1 MLKYLIILL
10 DDSSVPFCHYSA
22 KEKRKLISTENLKK
36 AVRFAML
43 ENLNVQFVWPYY
55 ELSDEYRD
63 IISSID
69 HSNIVPVSLTDDADI
84 IVAEPKDFNLC
95 GEGATVVATIKLQD
109 MLEKPQL
116 LFSILKK
123 VSRLNVVIT
132 DPENFHD
139 ADIEAYRNALTTLS
153 ERILEEFKS
162 GHNIQVNILTDRMAL
177 TGMNNCNAGWESLTL
192 APDGRLYICPAF
204 YYAGDASVGSFEK
217 GIHIKNPQL
226 FRLDHAP
233 ICRKC
238 DAWHCRRC
246 VWLNKRCTLEVNVPG
261 HEQCVMAHI
270 ERETTRR
277 LSETI
282 RKHYGRIQGEEIM
295 ELDYMDPFDKIINNE
310 S

>member
-84 IVAEPKDFNLC
+84 IVAQPKDFNLC

-109 MLEKPQL
+109 MLEKPQS
-116 LFSILKK
+116 LFPILKK

-192 APDGRLYICPAF
+192 A
-204 YYAGDASVGSFEK
+204 ASVGSFEK
-217 GIHIKNPQL
+217 GIDIKNPQL

-295 ELDYMDPFDKIINNE
+295 ELDYIDPFDKIINNE